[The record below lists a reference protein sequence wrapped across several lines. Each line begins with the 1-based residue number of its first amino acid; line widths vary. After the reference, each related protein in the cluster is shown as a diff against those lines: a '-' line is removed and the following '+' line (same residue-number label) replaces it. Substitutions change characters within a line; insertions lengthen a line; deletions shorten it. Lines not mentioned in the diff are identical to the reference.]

1 MTFKSRFIFQL
12 FVIGHV
18 HNVVLTLNNV
28 VNINVGNVNSTLSN
42 FVKAS
47 VETGNVDLTLFNV
60 VNLYVYIQNVV
71 STMI

>member
-1 MTFKSRFIFQL
+1 MTFESRFIFQL
-12 FVIGHV
+12 FVTGHV

-42 FVKAS
+42 FVKAN
-47 VETGNVDLTLFNV
+47 VETENVDLTLFNV
-60 VNLYVYIQNVV
+60 VNLYVYIHNVV